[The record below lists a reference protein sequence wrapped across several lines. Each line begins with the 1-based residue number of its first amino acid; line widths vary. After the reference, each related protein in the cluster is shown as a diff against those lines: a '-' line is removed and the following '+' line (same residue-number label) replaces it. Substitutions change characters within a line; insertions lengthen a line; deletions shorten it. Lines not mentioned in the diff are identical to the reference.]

1 MIIDSSEVMIA
12 AIRLR
17 YRESVK
23 GLVSRLSTLMKCLK
37 VRVKSLPQSLKHAP
51 TGTMAYMPMT
61 NRPTREHSSVVGMRT
76 ERSSICMRTRLALP
90 ERVATLLRSRKY
102 FSMMNSTMLITN
114 STTAMPEEERV
125 SKLEI
130 CM

>member
-1 MIIDSSEVMIA
+1 MIA

-23 GLVSRLSTLMKCLK
+23 GLVSRPSTFTKCFS
-37 VRVKSLPQSLKHAP
+37 VSVKSLPQSLKHAP

-61 NRPTREHSSVVGMRT
+61 KMPTRVHSAVVGMRT

-90 ERVATLLRSRKY
+90 DSVATLRRSSTY
-102 FSMMNSTMLITN
+102 FSTTNRIMLMVS
-114 STTAMPEEERV
+114 STTAMPEDERV